1 MSVPHERGVTGALI
15 RGFFKYLEL
24 LQLQDHVELVILY
37 ESNLVTLKR
46 DVIFL
51 TLMLNNVVK
60 FWKSLGSAV
69 AFLAMHCLVALVTV
83 QPQSPV
89 EF

>member
-15 RGFFKYLEL
+15 RGLLKYLEL

-37 ESNLVTLKR
+37 ESNLVTLTR
-46 DVIFL
+46 EVIFL
-51 TLMLNNVVK
+51 TVMLNEVVK

-69 AFLAMHCLVALVTV
+69 AFLAMHWLVALV
-83 QPQSPV
+83 
-89 EF
+89 

>member
-37 ESNLVTLKR
+37 EPTLVTLTR

-51 TLMLNNVVK
+51 TVMLNFVVK

-69 AFLAMHCLVALVTV
+69 AFLAMH
-83 QPQSPV
+83 
-89 EF
+89 